1 MSKNRKSEDIY
12 SMLADQII
20 DSGVDVNQMFDKDG
34 LLKQLTKR
42 LLEKALDTEMNSH
55 LGYSK
60 HQRSNS
66 SNSRNG
72 YSNKSLSTDT
82 GNIEISVPRDR
93 ESDFEPQIVPKR
105 VTKINGLDQKIISLY
120 AKGMST
126 TDIQQQLFELYDTN
140 ISTSFISNVTEA
152 IIEDVKAWQNRPL
165 ESIYPIVFFDCIVV
179 KVREDKRII
188 NKAVYVA
195 LGISLTGHKDV
206 LGLWISQNEGSKYWL
221 GVFTELKNRGLQDI
235 FIACTDNLKGMSG
248 AIQAVYPETKHQ
260 LCIVHQIRNSL
271 KYVPYK
277 DKKEV
282 ARELKKIYDAET
294 IDIAEAELEN
304 FAGKYDAKYPLIS
317 KSWLNNWDNLTVFLQ
332 YPPQIRKVIYTTNAI
347 ESLNSQFRKVIKNKK
362 IFPKDDSVFKSL
374 YLAIDYLTKKWSM
387 PVRYWNVAMP
397 YFAIEFEDRI
407 QRFM

>member
-1 MSKNRKSEDIY
+1 
-12 SMLADQII
+12 MLADQIL
-20 DSGVDVNQMFDKDG
+20 DSRVDVNQMFEKDG

-66 SNSRNG
+66 SNARNG
-72 YSNKSLSTDT
+72 YSNKSLSTDS
-82 GNIEISVPRDR
+82 GNIDILVPRDR
-93 ESDFEPQIVPKR
+93 ESEFEPQIVPKR

-126 TDIQQQLFELYDTN
+126 TDIQQQLFELYEAE
-140 ISTSFISNVTEA
+140 ISTSFISDVTEA
-152 IIEDVKAWQNRPL
+152 IINDVKAWQNRPL
-165 ESIYPIVFFDCIVV
+165 ESVYPIVFFDCIVV

-195 LGISLTGHKDV
+195 LSGHKDV

-221 GVFTELKNRGLQDI
+221 GVFTELKNRGLEDI
-235 FIACTDNLKGMSG
+235 FIACTDNLKGMSDT
-248 AIQAVYPETKHQ
+248 IQAVYPQTKHQ

-294 IDIAEAELEN
+294 IDIAESELEN
-304 FAGKYDAKYPLIS
+304 FASKYDAKYPLIS

-332 YPPQIRKVIYTTNAI
+332 YPPKIRKVIYTTNAI

-362 IFPKDDSVFKSL
+362 VFPKDDSVFKSL
-374 YLAIDYLTKKWSM
+374 YLTIDYLTKKWSM
-387 PVRYWNVAMP
+387 PVRYWSEAMP

>member
-60 HQRSNS
+60 HQRSNA

-105 VTKINGLDQKIISLY
+105 VTKINGLDQKNISLY

-165 ESIYPIVFFDCIVV
+165 EYVYPIVFFDCIVV

-206 LGLWISQNEGSKYWL
+206 LDLWISQNEGSKYWL

-235 FIACTDNLKGMSG
+235 FIACTDNLKGMSD

-304 FAGKYDAKYPLIS
+304 FASKYDARYPLIS

-332 YPPQIRKVIYTTNAI
+332 YPQQIRKVIYTTNAI

-374 YLAIDYLTKKWSM
+374 YLAIDYLTKKWSI

-407 QRFM
+407 QRFG